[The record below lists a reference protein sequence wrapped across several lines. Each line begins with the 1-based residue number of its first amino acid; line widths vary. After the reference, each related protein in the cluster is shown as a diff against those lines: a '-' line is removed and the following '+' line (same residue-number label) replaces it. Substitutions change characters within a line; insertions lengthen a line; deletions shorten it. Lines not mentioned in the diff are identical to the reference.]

1 MSKKVSLVLSGGG
14 ARGLAHIGV
23 IEELVKQGYD
33 IHSVAGTSM
42 GAIVGGL
49 YAMGELDKYKE
60 WMKSL
65 DKMKVFSL
73 VDFTFSAHGLIK
85 GDKVLQKMQEF
96 IPDQKIE
103 KFPIYFTALATDI
116 VNREEVVFDKGSF
129 YEAIRASIAI
139 PNVLKPVKKQH
150 QLLVDGGVL
159 NNLPLAYARREKG
172 DLLVAVDVGASVP
185 VIKPKLSK
193 KEEKEQESVYQTK
206 MKEFYHQLQ
215 KWLPSSNEEDTDNK
229 EKEKEEKLGY
239 FDLMSKTIDLM
250 MEQQTKLIIENHP
263 PDVLIQISRDSCGTY
278 DFYRAQEMI
287 EIGKLAFRE
296 QWKDKD

>member
-1 MSKKVSLVLSGGG
+1 MSKRISLVLSGGG

-23 IEELVKQGYD
+23 IEELVNQGYE

-42 GAIVGGL
+42 GALVGGL
-49 YAMGELDKYKE
+49 FAMGELDKYKK
-60 WMKSL
+60 WMIGL

-73 VDFTFSAHGLIK
+73 VDFTLSAHGLVK

-103 KFPIYFTALATDI
+103 KFPIHFTALATDI
-116 VNREEVVFDKGSF
+116 KRREEVVFTKGSF
-129 YEAIRASIAI
+129 YEAVRASIAI
-139 PNVLKPVKKQH
+139 PNVLKPVKKKN
-150 QLLVDGGVL
+150 QLLVDGGLL
-159 NNLPLAYARREKG
+159 NNLPLAYAQREEG
-172 DLLVAVDVGASVP
+172 DTLVAVDVGANVP
-185 VIKPKLSK
+185 VIKPKIS
-193 KEEKEQESVYQTK
+193 KEESKEQESAYQK
-206 MKEFYHQLQ
+206 KIKEFYQHLQ
-215 KWLPSSNEEDTDNK
+215 KWFPNTNDED

-239 FDLMSKTIDLM
+239 FDLMSSSINLM
-250 MEQQTKLIIENHP
+250 MEQQTKLQIENHP